1 MSVATIVNQWD
12 PYSLFPYAPSD
23 EYSGEINKII
33 AFMKSDYDQTDLIL
47 ELKRIFDESDIVE
60 DKRDFSTI
68 AEKLITA

>member
-12 PYSLFPYAPSD
+12 PYSLFPYVPSD
-23 EYSGEINKII
+23 EYSGEINKITD
-33 AFMKSDYDQTDLIL
+33 FMKRDYDQTDLIL

>member
-1 MSVATIVNQWD
+1 MSVATIVNQR
-12 PYSLFPYAPSD
+12 
-23 EYSGEINKII
+23 
-33 AFMKSDYDQTDLIL
+33 DYDQTDLIL

>member
-23 EYSGEINKII
+23 EYSGEINRITD
-33 AFMKSDYDQTDLIL
+33 FMKRDYDQTDLIL

>member
-1 MSVATIVNQWD
+1 MNVATIVNQWD

-23 EYSGEINKII
+23 EYSGEINII
-33 AFMKSDYDQTDLIL
+33 TAFMKSDYDKTDLIL

-60 DKRDFSTI
+60 EKRIFSTI